1 MIERTAQCDFLV
13 AGGGLS
19 GICAAIQAARQGLRV
34 ILAEKEMLLGGT
46 AGPNMGVSAT
56 ASLITNPYY
65 NEMGLIEEIEERI
78 NARGA
83 RMVPTIV
90 NYNISPEVD
99 AVLAEMLEEAGVTI
113 CRKHLVLSCEKRGN
127 RISSVTLLNLENL
140 DRLRVD
146 TPGTLIDCTGEAILA
161 QLAGADI
168 AMGRES
174 RAETGERSA
183 PEKPDEIV
191 SAASLTALVVDTG
204 VNCPF
209 LPPKGTPPWNP
220 DKPSSRFDP
229 GQKVHFLWQVDE
241 GGENEYN
248 HPSYSPQTLYLH
260 LMRRIFSQW
269 NYLKNELYPEELRT
283 HQLIWISPV
292 LGRRE
297 SRRILGDYLLTQTN
311 IESCREF
318 PDAIAFGGSFLDE
331 HLPSFDGGYEVR
343 YYSRP
348 LPYDIP
354 YRCIYSRNV
363 ENLFSGSRA
372 VGVSHL
378 AFTSVRLMRT
388 GCGLAQAAGVA
399 AALCKKYGC
408 TPREIGEKH
417 IAELRQLLLGYGAF
431 LPGAKLEQHEDLAPL
446 AEIRADSEASM
457 EGQDHPQGIW
467 KNAKEGIK
475 ALLFQYPDHLEH
487 FSVYLRNTGST
498 DVCVTARAAVEKTQ
512 AQEFWQAP
520 RTWTDP
526 VTGEFHEEAGTVA
539 PEGTDEIRSV
549 KGCRNYFIRRDAL
562 TEKWI
567 LAGTQKMVPGGFEG
581 YMRFD
586 VSCGELP
593 ILTRTIW
600 RQALALSV
608 QGEIEVL
615 TAPPPVDTAEGWMEG
630 KQNPASMPVIRT
642 RPEIVPGAGSHVV
655 DGYTHRE
662 GQSRLHAWVSSQPLP
677 QRLTLL
683 WQGKKE
689 ISQVILWFDITERL
703 WRDMYISRLQP
714 AAARLAKKFRL
725 EIRES
730 DDSWRTI
737 YESKNNIRR
746 YCVMN
751 LEQRAIT
758 RALRVTVEETWGG
771 GPARINEICVFAERM
786 F

>member
-13 AGGGLS
+13 AGGGLC

-78 NARGA
+78 SARGA

-99 AVLAEMLEEAGVTI
+99 AILAEMLEESGVTV
-113 CRKHLVLSCEKRGN
+113 CRKHLVLSCRKSGN

-140 DRLRVD
+140 DRLQVD

-161 QLAGADI
+161 QLAGADL

-183 PEKPDEIV
+183 PEKPDAIV

-204 VNCPF
+204 VECPF
-209 LPPKGTPPWNP
+209 MPPAGTPPWNP
-220 DKPSSRFDP
+220 EKPSSRFDP
-229 GQKVHFLWQVDE
+229 KQKVHFLWQVDE
-241 GGENEYN
+241 GGESESN
-248 HPSYSPQTLYLH
+248 HPSFSPQTLYLH

-269 NYLKNELYPEELRT
+269 NYLKNELYPEELKT

-297 SRRILGDYLLTQTN
+297 SRRILGDYLLTQTD

-318 PDAIAFGGSFLDE
+318 SDAIAFGGSFLDE

-388 GCGLAQAAGVA
+388 GCGLAQAAGAA
-399 AALCKKYGC
+399 AALCKKYSC
-408 TPREIGEKH
+408 TPRQVGEMH
-417 IAELRQLLLGYGAF
+417 IRELQQLLLGYGAF
-431 LPGAKLEQHEDLAPL
+431 LPGMKLELPEDLAPQ
-446 AEIRADSEASM
+446 ADVTASSEASM
-457 EGQDHPQGIW
+457 TGSTQPQGAW
-467 KNAKEGIK
+467 AGASEGVK
-475 ALLFQYPDHLEH
+475 ALLFHYPDHLDH
-487 FSVYLRNTGST
+487 FSFYLHNPSSE
-498 DVCVTARAAVEKTQ
+498 DVRITARAVLERTQ
-512 AQEFWQAP
+512 PQEYWQAP

-526 VTGEFHEEAGTVA
+526 ETGEFHEEAGTTA

-562 TEKWI
+562 AESTV
-567 LAGTQKMVPGGFEG
+567 LAETQKIIPGGFEG
-581 YMRFD
+581 YVCFE
-586 VSCGELP
+586 VPCGKLP
-593 ILTRTIW
+593 GPVRNVW
-600 RQALALSV
+600 RQALALTV
-608 QGEIEVL
+608 QGEVEVL
-615 TAPPPVDTAEGWMEG
+615 ITSPPVDVAEGWIHG
-630 KQNPASMPVIRT
+630 KQDPARMPVILT
-642 RPEIVPGAGSHVV
+642 EPAIVPGAAEQVT
-655 DGYTHRE
+655 DGFTHRE
-662 GQSRLHAWVSSQPLP
+662 GQSRLHAWVSSMPLP
-677 QRLTLL
+677 QSIMLT
-683 WQGKKE
+683 WKE
-689 ISQVILWFDITERL
+689 EQEIGQIVIWFDITERL
-703 WRDMYISRLQP
+703 WRDMYISKLQP
-714 AAARLAKKFRL
+714 AAARLALKFRL
-725 EIRES
+725 EVRNAGGNWETAYVS
-730 DDSWRTI
+730 
-737 YESKNNIRR
+737 ENNIRR
-746 YCVMN
+746 YCVINMDHKVK
-751 LEQRAIT
+751 T
-758 RALRVTVEETWGG
+758 RGLRVTVEETWGG
-771 GPARINEICVFAERM
+771 GPARINEICAFEERM